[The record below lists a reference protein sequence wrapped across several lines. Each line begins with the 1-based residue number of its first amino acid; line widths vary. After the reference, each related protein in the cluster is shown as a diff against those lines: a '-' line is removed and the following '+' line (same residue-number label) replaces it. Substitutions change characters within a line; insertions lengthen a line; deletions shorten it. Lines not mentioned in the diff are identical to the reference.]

1 MSKSI
6 EDLKQFKNTVKTTKH
21 FFFDLKIQKIANKKW
36 GLWELM
42 SWINKWKLPA
52 IEAIKYNSQL
62 CLEIDNL

>member
-6 EDLKQFKNTVKTTKH
+6 EDWKQFKNTVKTTKH
-21 FFFDLKIQKIANKKW
+21 SFFDLKIQKIANKKQ
-36 GLWELM
+36 GLWELI
-42 SWINKWKLPA
+42 SWINKWKLSA